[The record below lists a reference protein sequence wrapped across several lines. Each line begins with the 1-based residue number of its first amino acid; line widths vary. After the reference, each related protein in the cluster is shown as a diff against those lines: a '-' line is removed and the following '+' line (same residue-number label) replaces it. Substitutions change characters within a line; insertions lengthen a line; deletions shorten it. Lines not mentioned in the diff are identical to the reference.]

1 MPIDVPISAPA
12 SALAAASRTFAEI
25 VAGRFQ
31 NPDDQYHT
39 VGAAI
44 STLCSALSRGEAS
57 GLSST
62 AMRDLVGEARAVH
75 ALSPFVRRLQTWS
88 RGYPGDFE
96 TIEHLLTQENR
107 AEPGSIGFAI
117 ERYCLATALG
127 QQHRNKMQRQ
137 AHEVLRALLQT
148 DAAVAGTRPP
158 KVLILAAGSSPEM
171 RFAST
176 FVGSRDFRAVLCDTD
191 SGAIEFSKL
200 ALSSLGHRVV
210 TLEGDVVW
218 CAESIEE
225 HGPYDLIATGGLFD
239 YLDDKWA
246 KKTLDLILNEWLAPG
261 GKLFFTNLATNNPF
275 RLWMRCV
282 VDWNVI
288 ERTEAELRQLIASVR
303 TDGIDVRIELDAT
316 SLALMAVVQRTSDS
330 SG

>member
-1 MPIDVPISAPA
+1 
-12 SALAAASRTFAEI
+12 
-25 VAGRFQ
+25 
-31 NPDDQYHT
+31 
-39 VGAAI
+39 
-44 STLCSALSRGEAS
+44 
-57 GLSST
+57 
-62 AMRDLVGEARAVH
+62 MRDLVGEARAVH

-225 HGPYDLIATGGLFD
+225 HGPYDLVATGGLFD

-303 TDGIDVRIELDAT
+303 TDGIDVHIELDAT